1 MRKRL
6 LDGDICGR
14 ALCSAA
20 RFGQINV
27 VNLLLKHGSDVHYHN
42 DAPLFLAVDGEHLA
56 IIKVLLRG
64 GATSTVSA
72 VCWATRR
79 GNHRCLALLMSG
91 ASWHYHELRHILC
104 HVGAAGVNIVEC
116 ARIVLRYCADAYLDQ
131 CIVNGTN
138 PCVTLNLQSES
149 SNLWLF
155 ENCAFGADRNEPAQI
170 SESLVQPRRLIA
182 SSPSGR
188 KVTKCRSTTETSS
201 PSNSAIFTIV
211 APRCAR

>member
-1 MRKRL
+1 MNQNEKPAESMPEPDPNPRELRHPEALDQAVVDAAEQGQPHLIEWLLRKRL

-42 DAPLFLAVDGEHLA
+42 DAPLFSAVDGEHLA

-72 VCWATRR
+72 VCWAARR

-116 ARIVLRYCADAYLDQ
+116 ARIVLRYCADDYLDQ
-131 CIVNGTN
+131 CIAKWD
-138 PCVTLNLQSES
+138 ES
-149 SNLWLF
+149 V
-155 ENCAFGADRNEPAQI
+155 CDAQPAI
-170 SESLVQPRRLIA
+170 GIVKPLVVRELRFRRG
-182 SSPSGR
+182 S
-188 KVTKCRSTTETSS
+188 K
-201 PSNSAIFTIV
+201 
-211 APRCAR
+211 